1 MATNIEEVRNVCEAW
16 GLTVELHRDD
26 NSVVRKFRQ
35 FFIKSSDMT
44 PLAIRVTVDEQGR
57 YLKMSAPADPTFVI
71 KKEMAPMFL
80 LACFLIKMSFR
91 TLRFELI
98 QKEDEVLINP
108 YVEILLEDAPLAKEQ
123 FWEYFDTLTYCV
135 GEVFEPIYRSL
146 LDGNYKLDITK
157 YGEHDFREL
166 DDLLSELH
174 TKTLQEALD
183 RRRA

>member
-1 MATNIEEVRNVCEAW
+1 MATNIEEVRNVCEAL
-16 GLTVELHRDD
+16 GLHEELHHDD

-35 FFIKSSDMT
+35 FFIESSDMT

-80 LACFLIKMSFR
+80 LACFLIKMPLR
-91 TLRFELI
+91 TLRFEFI
-98 QKEDEVLINP
+98 PKEDEVLINP
-108 YVEILLEDAPLAKEQ
+108 YVEILLEDAPLANDQ
-123 FWEYFDTLTYCV
+123 FWEYFDTLTYFV
-135 GEVFEPIYRSL
+135 GEVFGPIYRSL
-146 LDGNYKLDITK
+146 MAGNYKLDTAE
-157 YGEHDFREL
+157 YWEHDFREL

-174 TKTLQEALD
+174 TKTLQEALN